1 MKGLLVVNKGNV
13 ILYNTDNQ
21 PIRHYYMKGNAI
33 RADWYEPVK
42 ESVQIQLST
51 GEMIIMNIGCQVV
64 KRINIK

>member
-33 RADWYEPVK
+33 RADIFDPIK

-51 GEMIIMNIGCQVV
+51 GEMIIVNIGCQVV